1 MKPTAAPVCSPGAVR
16 RGHARTLAFRLTFTG
31 FPSMVIGVVWKPWV
45 LATVNVFPD
54 DDGGGLVLT
63 GIRITRVAGAV
74 LLAGS
79 RVKTA
84 DMG

>member
-1 MKPTAAPVCSPGAVR
+1 
-16 RGHARTLAFRLTFTG
+16 
-31 FPSMVIGVVWKPWV
+31 MVIGVVWKPWV